1 MRIRIKT
8 IHSTSLAFVG
18 GTWLERVG
26 PLFKNRF
33 AGLIGWLKRHPLI
46 GTALGL
52 LLVYLAYEFCTT
64 FLIVCRDA
72 YVTADIVTVAPQV
85 SGPMLRLAVTDNQ
98 SVESGDPLFTIDP
111 RPFQIELDREKA
123 ALGLAQA
130 NLGGA
135 KDRLALAQ
143 SNIDAKQATSDDATI
158 NRDRGLQLRKENV
171 VSQETVDNLER
182 SFKVAQAELAQARA
196 AKVVAEQDVAVQNA
210 EIQGVETAVAKAEW
224 ELSKTEIKSPASG
237 RVAPFLIRPG
247 TFLEVGKPVLA
258 IVTADNWRIMAN
270 LPERHLSG
278 LHIGQS
284 VWVSMGSDPWR
295 VYTGHV
301 RSIAPGVA
309 RSANSVNVLPYVEPT
324 TEWIR
329 LPRRFPVEIDLNDLP
344 DKKDLFLGS
353 NATVWWIQP

>member
-1 MRIRIKT
+1 
-8 IHSTSLAFVG
+8 VE
-18 GTWLERVG
+18 ERPRRVRQ
-26 PLFKNRF
+26 LLKNRF
-33 AGLIGWLKRHPLI
+33 GALIAWLKRHPLI
-46 GTALGL
+46 GTVLGL
-52 LLVYLAYEFCTT
+52 FQVYLAYEFCTT
-64 FLIVCRDA
+64 FLVICRDA

-98 SVESGDPLFTIDP
+98 SVESGDLLFTIDP
-111 RPFQIELDREKA
+111 RPYQIELDRENA
-123 ALGLAQA
+123 TLALAQA

-143 SNIDAKQATSDDATI
+143 NNIDAKQATFDDATI
-158 NRDRGLQLRKENV
+158 NRDRGLQLLKGNV

-210 EIQGVETAVAKAEW
+210 EIQRVETAVAKAEW
-224 ELSKTEIKSPASG
+224 ELSKTEIKSPARG

-247 TFLEVGKPVLA
+247 TFLEVGKSVLA

-278 LHIGQS
+278 LQIGQP

-295 VYTGHV
+295 IYTGHV

-309 RSANSVNVLPYVEPT
+309 RSANAVNVLPYVEPT

-329 LPRRFPVEIDLNDLP
+329 LPRRFPVEIDLSDLP

-353 NATVWWIQP
+353 NATVWWIQ